1 MREIATTDSS
11 SASVPAGPG
20 GPGGLATTTRRGQ
33 LIDAETDE
41 QALAAWLRARAK
53 KSESTF
59 DRYKREGERFL
70 TYLQRRGR
78 TLDTATL
85 TDVHAYEQALLAGQV
100 TGRPRTPAAVDGV
113 FAVLGS
119 MMSLL
124 SAAGYL
130 RANVLVLRE
139 KQTAES
145 DIRVERFMSNAELAA
160 LFDEAGTLGTSPRD
174 ERIRFTLVWFLSTG
188 SRVSETLKAP
198 MNSVYLAQEAG
209 QSRWIWRIE
218 RKGRRRADV
227 PLRNDALDALVRYRR
242 HLGMPH
248 YPTPDRQDGFLVW
261 PLRGQ
266 STAPLFRGTVS
277 QELKVFF
284 KRAAE
289 RLEDA
294 GQRGH
299 MAQATTHWL
308 RHTSATQLLD
318 AGASMR
324 FVSKL
329 LGHAN
334 QAITSSVYDHADRE
348 TWRHEIN
355 KGQSYQI

>member
-1 MREIATTDSS
+1 MSESITPRSGDLSRQVRPDAMSQ
-11 SASVPAGPG
+11 AGSPG
-20 GPGGLATTTRRGQ
+20 R
-33 LIDAETDE
+33 LIQADTDE
-41 QALAAWLRARAK
+41 QATAAWLRARAT
-53 KSESTF
+53 KSKATF
-59 DRYKREGERFL
+59 DRYQREARRFL
-70 TYLQRRGR
+70 SYLQGRDR
-78 TLDTATL
+78 TLNTATL
-85 TDVHAYEQALLAGQV
+85 EDVHAYEQALLVGQV

-113 FAVLGS
+113 FTVLGS

-130 RANVLVLRE
+130 HANVLVLRE

-145 DIRVERFMSNAELAA
+145 DIRIERFLSNAELAA

-174 ERIRFTLVWFLSTG
+174 ERIRFTLIWFLSTG
-188 SRVSETLKAP
+188 SRISETLKAP
-198 MNSVYLAQEAG
+198 MNSIYMAQEAG

-248 YPTPDRQDGFLVW
+248 YPTPDCQDGFLVW

-266 STAPLFRGTVS
+266 STRPLFRGTVS

-284 KRAAE
+284 KCAAE

-334 QAITSSVYDHADRE
+334 QAITSSVYDHADRAA
-348 TWRHEIN
+348 WRRDLDRGRRYRI
-355 KGQSYQI
+355 